1 MFLDYSNMTRENMKL
16 ALKVKKLEIN
26 EDFTQVTLLQLI
38 KTYHQIE

>member
-38 KTYHQIE
+38 KTYHRIE